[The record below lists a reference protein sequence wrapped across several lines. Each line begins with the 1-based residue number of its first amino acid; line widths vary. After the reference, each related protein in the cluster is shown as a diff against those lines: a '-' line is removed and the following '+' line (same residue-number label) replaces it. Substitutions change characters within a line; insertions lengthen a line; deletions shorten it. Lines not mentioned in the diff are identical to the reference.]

1 MKALIILAM
10 GLVFFAAA
18 TPALSMCAREI
29 GKVEDQLAT
38 ASDPMQK
45 DLVQQDLNE
54 AKRLLG
60 EGKEKDCLK
69 NVRFAEQRLSS
80 QAQHQ
85 PASTHAGS
93 GASAPNTPGGEDL
106 RGSAE

>member
-1 MKALIILAM
+1 MKALIVLAVS
-10 GLVFFAAA
+10 LAFIATA
-18 TPALSMCAREI
+18 TPAFSSCAREI
-29 GKVEDQLAT
+29 GKTEDQLAT

-45 DLVQQDLNE
+45 DLVQQDLSE

-80 QAQHQ
+80 RGQHQ
-85 PASTHAGS
+85 PHSAHAGS
-93 GASAPNTPGGEDL
+93 AVSAPNTPGAEDL